1 MVVKSF
7 PLVCLLVQAAR
18 GGKQKMAINSAY
30 AEYEN
35 AIIKALENGTN
46 ADAIKEAAR
55 RDPAINTDEYY
66 CLAMAN

>member
-1 MVVKSF
+1 MT
-7 PLVCLLVQAAR
+7 
-18 GGKQKMAINSAY
+18 INIAY
-30 AEYEN
+30 AEYED
-35 AIIKALENGTN
+35 AIIEALENGTN

>member
-1 MVVKSF
+1 
-7 PLVCLLVQAAR
+7 
-18 GGKQKMAINSAY
+18 MAINSAY

-46 ADAIKEAAR
+46 VDAIKEAAR